1 MYVCELCVQLI
12 ASDMSSKILKEA
24 LIQQK
29 EIQDE
34 ADAQKPG
41 AASFAFLKENADA
54 VQLEEEEELD
64 HFSGFSE
71 TQSQYGGNEVVNYLG
86 FFYLRVLY
94 D

>member
-1 MYVCELCVQLI
+1 
-12 ASDMSSKILKEA
+12 MSSKILKEA

-41 AASFAFLKENADA
+41 AASFAFLKENTDA
-54 VQLEEEEELD
+54 VQLDEEEID

-86 FFYLRVLY
+86 LVLACFV
-94 D
+94 